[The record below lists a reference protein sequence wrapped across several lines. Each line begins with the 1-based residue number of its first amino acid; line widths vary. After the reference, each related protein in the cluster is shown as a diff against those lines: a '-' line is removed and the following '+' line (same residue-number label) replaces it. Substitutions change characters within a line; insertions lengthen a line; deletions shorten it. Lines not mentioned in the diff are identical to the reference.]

1 MPLRWQ
7 YALITLLALIWAILV
22 ALMLSQPGYTDAYYY
37 YNAARRLVEGQG
49 LTDPYLWTY
58 FNAPDHLPG
67 PSHTYWMPLESL
79 VAALSMIVFGTTFR
93 AAQLPSVLCYT
104 GLVLL
109 AFGVGRGLGG
119 AVRHG
124 WLAGL
129 LLLFSGFYVPFWVT
143 TDTFALYG
151 LIGALALLSVAR
163 ATERSQTRWYALA
176 GALCGLAHLTRADG
190 VLLLL
195 VALGAALTSG
205 RSDGWGAMARSTI
218 AAVLAY
224 LLVMAPWFVRNI
236 SVLGTPLPL
245 GGTDTIWMR
254 SYDDLVRYPP
264 GSSPADFLAWGIGP
278 ILRSRWT
285 ALLNNFGTLI
295 AVETWVVLGPLA
307 LSGAWQ
313 LRGRAVVRCVA
324 AYALLLHLVMTFVFA
339 FPGYRGGLFH
349 SAAALMPFWA
359 AVTPVGLETTVAW
372 AARRRRWRYTEA
384 RRVFSTAA
392 VVLAFTLSVGLL
404 HSRLGN
410 WNTNAEGYRELLGM
424 LPADAVVMINDPPA
438 LYYHT
443 GLAGV
448 VVPNTSPDVV
458 PEIAARYGVTHLL
471 LDVDRTRPFTGLF
484 LGQETRPYLRL
495 LHHEGTQTPGLE
507 DDWLLFAIQQG
518 DNAP

>member
-236 SVLGTPLPL
+236 SAWAHRCRWEERILSGCAVTMIWCAIPPVRRPL
-245 GGTDTIWMR
+245 TF
-254 SYDDLVRYPP
+254 SP
-264 GSSPADFLAWGIGP
+264 GALEP

-307 LSGAWQ
+307 L
-313 LRGRAVVRCVA
+313 
-324 AYALLLHLVMTFVFA
+324 
-339 FPGYRGGLFH
+339 
-349 SAAALMPFWA
+349 
-359 AVTPVGLETTVAW
+359 
-372 AARRRRWRYTEA
+372 
-384 RRVFSTAA
+384 
-392 VVLAFTLSVGLL
+392 
-404 HSRLGN
+404 
-410 WNTNAEGYRELLGM
+410 
-424 LPADAVVMINDPPA
+424 
-438 LYYHT
+438 
-443 GLAGV
+443 
-448 VVPNTSPDVV
+448 
-458 PEIAARYGVTHLL
+458 
-471 LDVDRTRPFTGLF
+471 
-484 LGQETRPYLRL
+484 
-495 LHHEGTQTPGLE
+495 
-507 DDWLLFAIQQG
+507 
-518 DNAP
+518 

>member
-1 MPLRWQ
+1 MSVTRQ
-7 YALITLLALIWAILV
+7 YVLITLLALAWAVLV
-22 ALMLSQPGYTDAYYY
+22 AFMLSQPGYTDAYYY
-37 YNAARRLVEGQG
+37 YNAAKRLVEGQG

-58 FNAPDHLPG
+58 FNLPDRLPA

-79 VAALSMIVFGTTFR
+79 VAALSMLVFGTTFR
-93 AAQLPSVLCYT
+93 AAQFPSVLCYT

-109 AFGVGRGLGG
+109 AFGVGRRLDG
-119 AVRHG
+119 AARHG

-151 LIGALALLSVAR
+151 LIGALALLSMAR
-163 ATERSQTRWYALA
+163 AAERGQVRWYALA

-195 VALGAALTSG
+195 VAVGVALVSSKAGGWRAVARFVSG
-205 RSDGWGAMARSTI
+205 V
-218 AAVLAY
+218 VLAY
-224 LLVMAPWFVRNI
+224 LLVMALWFVRNV

-254 SYDDLVRYPP
+254 SYEELVRYPP
-264 GSSPADFLAWGIGP
+264 GSSPADFFAWGVGP

-285 ALLNNFGTLI
+285 ALLNNLGTLI

-307 LSGAWQ
+307 LLGAWR
-313 LRGRAVVRCVA
+313 LREKALVQCFAIYAV
-324 AYALLLHLVMTFVFA
+324 LLHLIMTFVFA
-339 FPGYRGGLFH
+339 LPGYRGGLFH

-359 AVTPVGLETTVAW
+359 AMTPVGLEVAVAW
-372 AARRRRWRYTEA
+372 ASRRRRWRYNEA
-384 RRVFSTAA
+384 RRVFSGAA
-392 VVLAFTLSVGLL
+392 VALAFALSVGLL
-404 HSRLGN
+404 HGRLGN
-410 WNTNAEGYRELLGM
+410 WNTNAENYRELGAM
-424 LPADAVVMINDPPA
+424 LSADAVVMINDPPA

-448 VVPNTSPDVV
+448 VVPYASPDVV
-458 PEIAARYGVTHLL
+458 PEIAARYGVTYLR
-471 LDVDRTRPFTGLF
+471 LDIDHTTPFTGLF
-484 LGQETRPYLRL
+484 LGEETRPYLKL
-495 LHHEGTQTPGLE
+495 LHHEGMQTPDPD

-518 DNAP
+518 DNTP